1 MRTQLQIM
9 RFDYKIR
16 IPSVLWKLLRKM
28 NIIRIMNSIFVR
40 TWALKIPT
48 FNKNDFRMKA

>member
-40 TWALKIPT
+40 TWALKIPS